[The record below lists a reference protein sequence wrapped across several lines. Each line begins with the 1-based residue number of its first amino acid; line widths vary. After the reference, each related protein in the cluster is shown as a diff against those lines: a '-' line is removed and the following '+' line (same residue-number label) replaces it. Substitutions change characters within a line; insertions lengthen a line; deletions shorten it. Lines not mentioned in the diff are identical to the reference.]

1 MELSDQVI
9 DCKCNGVNP
18 NCSICDGKGYY
29 YKPFNDEKK
38 KIARTEA
45 DGHVLDF
52 DALGIP
58 KNVNINIPEYK
69 PNLPRRKRN
78 RKRRLPETSTQ
89 DASIFEKPKKTEVK
103 NKVGKISKTKD
114 SSPGKIPGNLVRSF
128 PELKEFFKC
137 NELNYANLEKLKSD
151 LSTIYTDKDIYSAA
165 LAFIKLEMLKLKLEE
180 EKSGMDPVRK
190 SQKKKSKKNNNP
202 NLRVDVYIPNKIK
215 DISRM
220 LEMPTR
226 TLINILIQTSIY
238 KKKGDILNEFELK
251 LIKPFIS
258 NRLKALKRQKKRRL
272 W

>member
-137 NELNYANLEKLKSD
+137 NELNYANLEKLLSD
-151 LSTIYTDKDIYSAA
+151 LSTIYKDKDIYSAA
-165 LAFIKLEMLKLKLEE
+165 VAFIKLEMLKLKLEE
-180 EKSGMDPVRK
+180 EKSVIDPVKK
-190 SQKKKSKKNNNP
+190 SQKKKRKKNNNP
-202 NLRVDVYIPNKIK
+202 KILVNPDIPHEISG
-215 DISRM
+215 ISRM
-220 LEMPTR
+220 LGMSER
-226 TLINILIQTSIY
+226 SLIRILEQKSIY
-238 KKKGDILNEFELK
+238 KNEGDMLNEFEIK

-258 NRLKALKRQKKRRL
+258 TRLKALKRQKKRRL